1 MAEKS
6 EAYRRGVEARKA
18 LFGEEGVKR
27 AEAWSRI
34 DQELVDFLME
44 SVWGGILSRP
54 GLSRRDRELI
64 TVAALTALDKPREL
78 DHHVKGALAAGLSKQ
93 EILEAII
100 QMAVYAGV
108 PACLEGLRVAEGVFK
123 EKGLIE

>member
-6 EAYRRGVEARKA
+6 EAYRRGVETRKA
-18 LFGEEGVKR
+18 LFGEEGVRR
-27 AEAWSRI
+27 AESWARI
-34 DQELVDFLME
+34 DQGLVDFLME

-54 GLSRRDRELI
+54 GLNRRDRELI

-78 DHHVKGALAAGLSKQ
+78 EYHVNGALAAGLSRQ
-93 EILEAII
+93 EIIEVIV

-108 PACLEGLRVAEGVFK
+108 PACLEGLRVAEKVFA
-123 EKGLIE
+123 ERGIE